1 MNYHV
6 PINQKLIN
14 KLYSNSVLEK
24 FRGIAAFPCFTE
36 QNLKLTLVRYMKS
49 NNFPLF
55 QYFHKFKPAFSI
67 WFSK

>member
-24 FRGIAAFPCFTE
+24 FRGIAAFRCFTE

-49 NNFPLF
+49 NNFLLF